1 MGLFV
6 AAVPELV
13 EKNGKNKEQGKKDGE
28 KRTEV
33 VVEEVEKGG
42 DE

>member
-1 MGLFV
+1 M
-6 AAVPELV
+6 PELGEENREYKV
-13 EKNGKNKEQGKKDGE
+13 RGKKKDGE

-33 VVEEVEKGG
+33 VVEEKGG